1 MASLLLPIIYLAFIS
16 LGLPDALLGAAW
28 PTMYPQ
34 LGAQVSWAG
43 GVSMIISACTILSA
57 LASDR
62 LNERL
67 GTGRVTA
74 ISVATTAAALFGF
87 SFCHAFWQL
96 CLWAIPYGLGA
107 GSVDA
112 ALNNYVALHYKSR
125 HMSWLHCMWG
135 VGASLGPV
143 IMGQALAGSG
153 WQGGYRI
160 IGILQVVLTVV
171 LLFSLPLM
179 MTQVLEVLFNL
190 SDVAIAGK
198 FADYLALGAVGST
211 TLLVSLFTGLLIGIG
226 SGVNVVVARGLGLGS
241 HEDVEKTIHTSL
253 LICSGIGIVVCL
265 VCLLLAKPML
275 LLLNTKEELLP
286 GAVGYLRIY
295 ALGMPAMA
303 VYNFGN
309 GVLSAAGDTKRPLLY
324 LSIAGVVNVALN
336 LFFVIQCHMAAL
348 GVATASAIAQWLSAL
363 LIMRHLMSQK
373 DACGVHLKKLGI
385 DKAAAKRV
393 LMIGIPSGLQNA
405 IFALANLFVQ
415 IGVNSFDSVMVSGSS
430 AAANADTLIFN
441 MMSAFYTGC
450 ATFVS
455 RNWGAGK
462 TDRIL
467 KSYRIVLLYSFLVGS
482 ICGGLLLLFGDKFL
496 GLFANEADVIAAGM
510 QRLKIMGFSF
520 GVSALMDASIAASRG
535 IGRSIV
541 PTIIVI
547 MGSCVFRVIWVYTV
561 FAYFGTIPSLFL
573 LYIFSW
579 AITGIAE
586 WAYFRHS
593 YKKYILH
600 GQIW

>member
-1 MASLLLPIIYLAFIS
+1 
-16 LGLPDALLGAAW
+16 
-28 PTMYPQ
+28 
-34 LGAQVSWAG
+34 
-43 GVSMIISACTILSA
+43 
-57 LASDR
+57 
-62 LNERL
+62 
-67 GTGRVTA
+67 
-74 ISVATTAAALFGF
+74 
-87 SFCHAFWQL
+87 
-96 CLWAIPYGLGA
+96 
-107 GSVDA
+107 
-112 ALNNYVALHYKSR
+112 
-125 HMSWLHCMWG
+125 
-135 VGASLGPV
+135 
-143 IMGQALAGSG
+143 
-153 WQGGYRI
+153 
-160 IGILQVVLTVV
+160 
-171 LLFSLPLM
+171 M

-348 GVATASAIAQWLSAL
+348 GVAIASAIAQWLSAL

-373 DACGVHLKKLGI
+373 DACRVHLKKLCI

-405 IFALANLFVQ
+405 IFAVANLFVQ

-535 IGRSIV
+535 IGRSII

>member
-1 MASLLLPIIYLAFIS
+1 
-16 LGLPDALLGAAW
+16 
-28 PTMYPQ
+28 
-34 LGAQVSWAG
+34 
-43 GVSMIISACTILSA
+43 
-57 LASDR
+57 
-62 LNERL
+62 
-67 GTGRVTA
+67 
-74 ISVATTAAALFGF
+74 
-87 SFCHAFWQL
+87 
-96 CLWAIPYGLGA
+96 
-107 GSVDA
+107 
-112 ALNNYVALHYKSR
+112 
-125 HMSWLHCMWG
+125 
-135 VGASLGPV
+135 
-143 IMGQALAGSG
+143 
-153 WQGGYRI
+153 
-160 IGILQVVLTVV
+160 
-171 LLFSLPLM
+171 
-179 MTQVLEVLFNL
+179 
-190 SDVAIAGK
+190 
-198 FADYLALGAVGST
+198 
-211 TLLVSLFTGLLIGIG
+211 
-226 SGVNVVVARGLGLGS
+226 
-241 HEDVEKTIHTSL
+241 
-253 LICSGIGIVVCL
+253 
-265 VCLLLAKPML
+265 
-275 LLLNTKEELLP
+275 
-286 GAVGYLRIY
+286 
-295 ALGMPAMA
+295 
-303 VYNFGN
+303 
-309 GVLSAAGDTKRPLLY
+309 
-324 LSIAGVVNVALN
+324 
-336 LFFVIQCHMAAL
+336 
-348 GVATASAIAQWLSAL
+348 
-363 LIMRHLMSQK
+363 
-373 DACGVHLKKLGI
+373 
-385 DKAAAKRV
+385 
-393 LMIGIPSGLQNA
+393 MIGIPSGLQNA
-405 IFALANLFVQ
+405 IFAVANLFVQ

-547 MGSCVFRVIWVYTV
+547 MGSCVFRVIWVYTL

>member
-1 MASLLLPIIYLAFIS
+1 MEA
-16 LGLPDALLGAAW
+16 
-28 PTMYPQ
+28 TQ
-34 LGAQVSWAG
+34 KK
-43 GVSMIISACTILSA
+43 SA
-57 LASDR
+57 L
-62 LNERL
+62 
-67 GTGRVTA
+67 
-74 ISVATTAAALFGF
+74 SVNMTEG
-87 SFCHAFWQL
+87 S
-96 CLWAIPYGLGA
+96 LWK
-107 GSVDA
+107 
-112 ALNNYVALHYKSR
+112 N
-125 HMSWLHCMWG
+125 M
-135 VGASLGPV
+135 
-143 IMGQALAGSG
+143 
-153 WQGGYRI
+153 
-160 IGILQVVLTVV
+160 

-179 MTQVLEVLFNL
+179 LTQVLEVLFNL

-198 FADYLALGAVGST
+198 FADYRALGAVGST
-211 TLLVSLFTGLLIGIG
+211 TLLVSLFTGLLIGMG
-226 SGVNVVVARGLGLGS
+226 SGVNVAVARGLGMG
-241 HEDVEKTIHTSL
+241 DKQRVEKTVHTSFVL
-253 LICSGIGIVVCL
+253 CAAIGVVLCLISV
-265 VCLLLAKPML
+265 LLARPML
-275 LLLNTKEELLP
+275 TLLHTKDELMD
-286 GAVGYLRIY
+286 GAVLYLKIY
-295 ALGMPAMA
+295 ALSMPAMA
-303 VYNFGN
+303 VYNCGN
-309 GVLSAAGDTKRPLLY
+309 GIMSAVGDTRRPLLY
-324 LSIAGVVNVALN
+324 LSVAGVLNVVLN

-373 DACGVHLKKLGI
+373 DACGVHLKKLCI